1 MTGFK
6 LRPMVLDDLPRI
18 AAIEREVFASPWS
31 ENALFSELCNP
42 RSRYVV
48 LECLDEIAAYA
59 GCWIVFDEAHVNN
72 VAVALSHRGQGFGEQ
87 IMRYLAKIAFAD
99 GARSMTLE
107 VRASNVVAKALYTK
121 LGFELCG
128 VRRKYY
134 SDNQEDAEI
143 MWLNDIS
150 PLAEDSLW

>member
-1 MTGFK
+1 MTDCK
-6 LRPMVLDDLPRI
+6 LRPMVSGDLARI
-18 AAIEREVFASPWS
+18 AEIEREVFAVPWS
-31 ENALFSELCNP
+31 EDALFSELSNP
-42 RSRYVV
+42 RSHYVV
-48 LECLDEIAAYA
+48 LECFDEIAAYA

-72 VAVALSHRGQGFGEQ
+72 VAVAPRHRGQGFGEQ
-87 IMRYLAKIAFAD
+87 VMRHLAKVAFAE

-107 VRASNVVAKALYTK
+107 VRSSNHIAKSLYTK
-121 LGFELCG
+121 LGFVLCG

-134 SDNQEDAEI
+134 SDNQEDADI

>member
-1 MTGFK
+1 MTDCK
-6 LRPMVLDDLPRI
+6 LRPMVIDDLARI
-18 AAIEREVFASPWS
+18 AAIEREVFAAPWS
-31 ENALFSELCNP
+31 EDALFSELSNP

-48 LECLDEIAAYA
+48 LECLGEIAAYA

-72 VAVALSHRGQGFGEQ
+72 VAVAPRHRGQGYGEQ
-87 IMRYLAKIAFAD
+87 IMRYLARAVFAE

-107 VRASNVVAKALYTK
+107 VRASNAVAKSLYTK
-121 LGFELCG
+121 LGFEICG
-128 VRRKYY
+128 IRRKYY

-150 PLAEDSLW
+150 MLAEDSLW

>member
-1 MTGFK
+1 MTDFM
-6 LRPMVLDDLPRI
+6 LRPMARDDLSHI
-18 AAIEREVFASPWS
+18 AAIEREVFAAPWS
-31 ENALFSELCNP
+31 EEALFSELRNP

-48 LECLDEIAAYA
+48 LEHLGEIAAYA

-72 VAVALSHRGQGFGEQ
+72 VAVAPRHRGQGYGERV
-87 IMRYLAKIAFAD
+87 MRYLAKAVFAE

-107 VRASNVVAKALYTK
+107 VRASNAVAKALYTK
-121 LGFELCG
+121 LGFVFCG

>member
-1 MTGFK
+1 MNGYM
-6 LRPMVLDDLPRI
+6 LRPMTYEDLPRI
-18 AAIEREVFASPWS
+18 AALEREVFAVPWS
-31 ENALFSELCNP
+31 EEALLAELENP

-48 LECLDEIAAYA
+48 LECADAIVAYA
-59 GCWIVFDEAHVNN
+59 GCWVIFEEAHVNN
-72 VAVALSHRGQGFGEQ
+72 VAVAPSQRGRGFGEQ
-87 IMRYLAKIAFAD
+87 IMRYLAKVVFAE

-107 VRASNVVAKALYTK
+107 VRASNMTAKSLYKK
-121 LGFELCG
+121 LGFVLCG

-134 SDNQEDAEI
+134 SDNREDAEI